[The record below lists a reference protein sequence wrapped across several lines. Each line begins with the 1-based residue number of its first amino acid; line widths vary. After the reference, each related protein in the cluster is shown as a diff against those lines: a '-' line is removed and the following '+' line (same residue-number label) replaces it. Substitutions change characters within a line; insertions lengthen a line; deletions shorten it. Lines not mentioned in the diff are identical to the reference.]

1 MVDKGKSSFLQNM
14 VEEIR
19 PGCRNLQ
26 RSQIMV
32 NLSEIFLGGMMLEVQ
47 CLMCG
52 FQDIGWTRIYS
63 IDMGQGCC
71 CW

>member
-1 MVDKGKSSFLQNM
+1 MADKGKSSFLQNI

-32 NLSEIFLGGMMLEVQ
+32 NLSEIFLGGMVLEVQ
-47 CLMCG
+47 SGVWVSRYGLDKNLWERDVVIVKM
-52 FQDIGWTRIYS
+52 
-63 IDMGQGCC
+63 
-71 CW
+71 